1 LGTCNSVGKGVAVA
15 TRPRAEIYPR
25 EGRPRRS
32 RPNAAGKGSSTVLR
46 GTPALPAR
54 GWPDALIAV
63 ALLVPASFLPLAAVG
78 GGKLLQIPYQ
88 HFFIVS
94 AISLLA
100 AVLAGALAF
109 ATLQIGLYRVLFMC
123 LGFMSMGV
131 IFAVH
136 GLTTPGILVPNLFRI
151 YPGSAVATSA
161 YLSLAVP
168 AVFFAAT
175 HVPGL
180 TRLERQLPFWP
191 AGWLVLFVVIGLGVY
206 AAIAIHNTSFIAR
219 LPLSEPPY
227 STALAIG
234 SVGLFFYAA
243 LRQSRS
249 YRKTRL
255 ASQAC
260 MLAAFVLLADAA
272 AAMAVFKVWTT
283 GWWYYHLLMLGAV
296 ALALHALVVERARG
310 SSFKS
315 VVEAALELEVSV
327 DVEELDFEAI
337 AALVAAVE
345 VKDHETQGHNRRVAQ
360 LCVQIGRQLGM
371 SAGELRVL
379 ARSGLLHDVGKLGIP
394 KRILVKQG
402 ALTESEWALIK
413 THPTIG
419 LAILRRAGQ
428 FKRELLGV
436 LYHHERMDGSG
447 YPHGLV
453 GDAIPIEARVVAVAD
468 TYDVLIS
475 DRPYRKACAAV
486 EARRVVER
494 EAGSHLDPRV
504 VAALVKTL
512 DRGVTSLEPTWA
524 GFGAMWKAAAQK
536 GRLLT
541 R

>member
-1 LGTCNSVGKGVAVA
+1 VAV
-15 TRPRAEIYPR
+15 R
-25 EGRPRRS
+25 
-32 RPNAAGKGSSTVLR
+32 GK
-46 GTPALPAR
+46 PALPAR
-54 GWPDALIAV
+54 GWPDALIVA

-78 GGKLLQIPYQ
+78 GGRVLEVPYQ
-88 HFFIVS
+88 HFVIVS
-94 AISLLA
+94 TISLLA
-100 AVLAGALAF
+100 AVLAGALAL

-136 GLTTPGILVPNLFRI
+136 GLTTPGILVPSLFRI

-191 AGWLVLFVVIGLGVY
+191 GGWLVLFVLIGLGVY
-206 AAIAIHNTSFIAR
+206 AAIAIYNTSFIAR
-219 LPLSEPPY
+219 LPLSQPPY

-234 SVGLFFYAA
+234 SVALFFYAA
-243 LRQSRS
+243 MRQSRS
-249 YRKTRL
+249 YRRTRL

-260 MLAAFVLLADAA
+260 MFAAFVLLADAA
-272 AAMAVFKVWTT
+272 AAMAVFTVWTT

-310 SSFKS
+310 RSFRS

-327 DVEELDFEAI
+327 DVEELDFEAV

-371 SAGELRVL
+371 SPAELRVL

-394 KRILVKQG
+394 KAILVKQG
-402 ALTESEWALIK
+402 ALNESEWALIK

-475 DRPYRKACAAV
+475 DRPYRKACAAN
-486 EARRVVER
+486 EARRVVAR
-494 EAGSHLDPRV
+494 EAGGHLDPRV
-504 VAALVKTL
+504 VAALMKTL
-512 DRGVTSLEPTWA
+512 DRGVKSLDPTWT
-524 GFGAMWKAAAQK
+524 GFGSVWRGLHIGA
-536 GRLLT
+536 GS
-541 R
+541 